1 MVRKKKT
8 VKKRNG
14 KARRRNVQNRA
25 AMLGISGVVCML
37 LAVLLVEGHSLQNK
51 IRQNKERYE
60 QLEKQLEEEQA
71 RTGEIEE
78 LQKYMQSDE
87 YVEKIAK
94 EKIGLVK
101 ENEIIFKETK

>member
-1 MVRKKKT
+1 
-8 VKKRNG
+8 
-14 KARRRNVQNRA
+14 
-25 AMLGISGVVCML
+25 MLGISGVVCML
-37 LAVLLVEGHSLQNK
+37 LGVLLVEGHSLQNK
-51 IRQNKERYE
+51 IRQNEARYA
-60 QLEKQLEEEQA
+60 QLEKQLKEEQA

-78 LQKYMQSDE
+78 LQTYMQSDE